1 MATIEELMDEY
12 KNIEINGES
21 IRKFMEDNGLQP
33 DDSINELQKR
43 LREKNMKECHEADLY
58 MDEKIMQRIW
68 DICEE
73 FNVSLDFKWD
83 YKE

>member
-1 MATIEELMDEY
+1 MVTIEELMDEY
-12 KNIEINGES
+12 RNIEINGEP
-21 IRKFMEDNGLQP
+21 IGKFMEDNGLQP
-33 DDSINELQKR
+33 DDSINELQKT

-58 MDEKIMQRIW
+58 MDEKIVQKIW

-73 FNVSLDFKWD
+73 FDVTMDFKWD

>member
-12 KNIEINGES
+12 KNIKINEEP
-21 IRKFMEDNGLQP
+21 IEKFMEDNGLQP
-33 DDSINELQKR
+33 DNSINELQKR
-43 LREKNMKECHEADLY
+43 LRENGMKECHEADLY
-58 MDEKIMQRIW
+58 MDEKIVQKIW

-73 FNVSLDFKWD
+73 FDVTMDFKWD

>member
-1 MATIEELMDEY
+1 MVTIEELMDEY

-21 IRKFMEDNGLQP
+21 IGKFMEDNGLQP

-43 LREKNMKECHEADLY
+43 LRENDMKECHEADLY

>member
-1 MATIEELMDEY
+1 
-12 KNIEINGES
+12 
-21 IRKFMEDNGLQP
+21 
-33 DDSINELQKR
+33 
-43 LREKNMKECHEADLY
+43 MKECHEADLY